1 MLYCGRELE
10 PSYSAR
16 YLLHKHQPL
25 EIDYFKNKNNFFVS
39 GVVVCAY
46 NSRILGVELGEL
58 EFPGL

>member
-10 PSYSAR
+10 PSCSAS
-16 YLLHKHQPL
+16 YLFHKHQPL
-25 EIDYFKNKNNFFVS
+25 EIDFFLNKSNSFVS